1 MLGQTDTKHQINFFF
16 DSDEKVY
23 FTLDCLLV
31 KYSWWCLSMLTKYIT
46 RHTQSL
52 NRFLEFIIVLIKLR
66 LNVSFQEL
74 AYHFVVSIST
84 VSRIFDGGAGF
95 QTFSPNFLARR
106 NVFGRQRLCPFNTLL
121 ESRSQ

>member
-1 MLGQTDTKHQINFFF
+1 MLGQTDTKHQIIFFLIRTKK
-16 DSDEKVY
+16 SD

-52 NRFLEFIIVLIKLR
+52 NRFLEFIMVLIKLR
-66 LNVSFQEL
+66 LNISFQEL

-84 VSRIFDGGAGF
+84 VARIFDGGAGF
-95 QTFSPNFLARR
+95 PTFSPNFLARR
-106 NVFGRQRLCPFNTLL
+106 NVFGRQCLCPFNTLL